1 MPDQRPSQR
10 AKRKS
15 REPKSQKVRQL
26 ENALNIIMYI
36 PVAVQAAGGKPSP
49 MIIGFQTTPP
59 PRPTEEANP
68 PPTAPRAKSYS
79 DLPW

>member
-1 MPDQRPSQR
+1 
-10 AKRKS
+10 
-15 REPKSQKVRQL
+15 
-26 ENALNIIMYI
+26 MYI